1 VTMREFRTEPRV
13 TMDMAAEQSGVRHA
27 TLVAWAAR
35 GVLGVE
41 RHGKTETV
49 LLSEVRALA
58 SWERHRRPE
67 TLRERLRDAAATQ
80 DPARNVTALQ
90 RVARDRHTGH

>member
-1 VTMREFRTEPRV
+1 MREFSSEPRV
-13 TMDMAAEQSGVRHA
+13 AFEIATEQSGVRLA

-35 GVLGVE
+35 GVLSVE

-80 DPARNVTALQ
+80 DSARKAAALQ
-90 RVARDRHTGH
+90 RVARDRDTGR